1 MAYRAHITRYLIV
14 LALVTIACAVWGYC
28 CFYGDPFLDA
38 LYKALQL
45 FNLGGN
51 TSESETH
58 VIINVARFIAPCVT
72 ILGGVQLIYSFS
84 RNGWRQLCLSRYND
98 HIIVCGY
105 GFTGKRIVDSITS
118 HNKKVI
124 VIDPLIEEPIVSFG
138 ELHISKDATDIE
150 TLTEARIRQAS
161 EIIIATGDDY
171 INAKIYRLALKLKSG
186 RGFKKTVRIEKLEDS
201 EFLKSSTDEEF
212 EGFNFSKLTTDSF
225 HKLENRNII
234 ILGLGSIG
242 KLLVG
247 KYHQNN
253 KILVFEQ
260 SANAVNMA
268 KDKYQEGVN
277 LHYEIADV
285 NGLTQEDLENI
296 ISKYGFK
303 NKCADPIE
311 VFICL
316 GGDWMGFSIAWR
328 WIKWT
333 NVKMS
338 LILIGTD
345 IEREL
350 FENINAQNDTN
361 EIAIYNI
368 IDDTLKR
375 Y

>member
-1 MAYRAHITRYLIV
+1 MAYRTKITRHLIV

-28 CFYGDPFLDA
+28 FFYGDPLLDA

-45 FNLGGN
+45 FNLGGS
-51 TSESETH
+51 TLESETH
-58 VIINVARFIAPCVT
+58 VIINVARFIAPCIA

-84 RNGWRQLCLSRYND
+84 RNGWRQLCLSRYSD

-124 VIDPLIEEPIVSFG
+124 VIDPNIEEPIVSFS
-138 ELHISKDATDIE
+138 ELHISKDATKIE

-171 INAKIYRLALKLKSG
+171 INATIYRQALKLKSD
-186 RGFKKTVRIEKLEDS
+186 RGLKKTIRIEKLEDW
-201 EFLKSSTDEEF
+201 ELLKSSMDEEF
-212 EGFNFSKLTTDSF
+212 EGFNFSRLISDSF
-225 HKLENRNII
+225 RQLENRNII

-242 KLLVG
+242 KRLVD
-247 KYHQNN
+247 KYHHDNRT
-253 KILVFEQ
+253 LVFEQ
-260 SANAVNMA
+260 SPNAVNIA
-268 KDKYQEGVN
+268 KDKYHEGSN
-277 LHYEIADV
+277 LHYETTDV
-285 NGLTQEDLENI
+285 NGLTQEDLETI

-303 NKCADPIE
+303 QNADPVE

-328 WIKWT
+328 WMKWT
-333 NVKMS
+333 KVKMR
-338 LILIGTD
+338 LNLIGLD
-345 IEREL
+345 IKKEL
-350 FENINAQNDTN
+350 FENLNAEKGIN
-361 EIAIYNI
+361 EITIYNI
-368 IDDTLKR
+368 VDDTLKK

>member
-84 RNGWRQLCLSRYND
+84 RNGWRHICLSRYHN

-118 HNKKVI
+118 HNKKVL
-124 VIDPLIEEPIVSFG
+124 VIDPLIKEPIVSFQ

-150 TLTEARIRQAS
+150 TLTQAKIGRAS

-171 INAKIYRLALKLKSG
+171 INARIYRQVLRLQSG
-186 RGFKKTVRIEKLEDS
+186 RGLKKTIRIEKLEDM
-201 EFLKSSTDEEF
+201 ELLKSSTDEEF
-212 EGFNFSKLTTDSF
+212 VGFNFSKLITDSF
-225 HKLENRNII
+225 PLLENRNII

-242 KLLVG
+242 KRIVE
-247 KYHQNN
+247 KYHMNN
-253 KILVFEQ
+253 RILVFEQ
-260 SANAVNMA
+260 SPNAVNMA
-268 KDKYQEGVN
+268 RDKHPDGPDIS
-277 LHYEIADV
+277 YEAVDV
-285 NGLTQEDLENI
+285 NGLTQENLENTL
-296 ISKYGFK
+296 SKYGYEQD
-303 NKCADPIE
+303 AHPIE
-311 VFICL
+311 AFICL

-328 WIKWT
+328 WMKWT
-333 NVKMS
+333 NIRMK
-338 LILIGTD
+338 LNLIGTD
-345 IEREL
+345 IEKEL
-350 FENINAQNDTN
+350 FENINTQKGVN
-361 EIAIYNI
+361 EIVIYNI
-368 IDDTLKR
+368 VDDTLKK

>member
-1 MAYRAHITRYLIV
+1 MAYRANITRYLIV
-14 LALVTIACAVWGYC
+14 LVLVTVTCAVWGYC
-28 CFYGDPFLDA
+28 CFYGDRFLDA

-58 VIINVARFIAPCVT
+58 VIINIARFIAPCVT
-72 ILGGVQLIYSFS
+72 ILGGVQLVYSFS
-84 RNGWRQLCLSRYND
+84 RNGWRQLCLSRYYD

-124 VIDPLIEEPIVSFG
+124 VIDPNIEEPVVSFN
-138 ELHISKDATDIE
+138 ELHISKDATDME
-150 TLTEARIRQAS
+150 TLTEARIKRAS

-171 INAKIYRLALKLKSG
+171 INAKIYRQALKLKPD
-186 RGFKKTVRIEKLEDS
+186 RGFKKAIRIEKLEGS

-212 EGFNFSKLTTDSF
+212 EGFNFSSLITGSF
-225 HKLENRNII
+225 PLLGNRNII

-242 KLLVG
+242 KRLVD

-253 KILVFEQ
+253 RILVFEQ
-260 SANAVNMA
+260 SSNAVNMA
-268 KDKYQEGVN
+268 RDKHSDGPD
-277 LHYEIADV
+277 LHYEVTDV
-285 NGLTQEDLENI
+285 NGLTQENLENT
-296 ISKYGFK
+296 ISKSGFK
-303 NKCADPIE
+303 HTADSIE

-328 WIKWT
+328 WMKWT
-333 NVKMS
+333 NIKMR
-338 LILIGTD
+338 LNLIGTD
-345 IEREL
+345 IEKEL
-350 FENINAQNDTN
+350 FESINTQKDVN

-368 IDDTLKR
+368 VDDTLKK